1 MKITPRTPGIIL
13 SLCLLSFSAALA
25 GCGPKQDAG
34 PAPPAVQAPLPQQQ
48 QQIQAEQAQAAAA
61 DAQKN
66 AAAAK
71 AAGH

>member
-1 MKITPRTPGIIL
+1 MQLVPKMSGVLFI
-13 SLCLLSFSAALA
+13 LCLSATLA

-34 PAPPAVQAPLPQQQ
+34 PAPPAVRAPLPPQQQ
-48 QQIQAEQAQAAAA
+48 QVQSEQAQAAAA
-61 DAQKN
+61 DGQKN